1 MGILD
6 SLKSGIG
13 KVGRGVQTTLGSAL
27 YPVSPEMTGLPP
39 EQIAELRRAS
49 LGRLGLGMLAG
60 ENPGVGLVHSGN
72 QFQNIIAQSYENTH
86 QKQQE
91 AKAEARQQADR
102 EHQLE
107 REKAADARY
116 AAEQAAEAEKL
127 KTDQAWRK
135 EQADRQ
141 ERLARDQLAQQ
152 KEITRMRTEA
162 GGPSLR

>member
-72 QFQNIIAQSYENTH
+72 QFQGILQQSYENTH
-86 QKQQE
+86 QKQRE
-91 AKAEARQQADR
+91 TAADARQQADR

-107 REKAADARY
+107 REKAADAR
-116 AAEQAAEAEKL
+116 AAADDARMEQQRKDEA
-127 KTDQAWRK
+127 DYRK
-135 EQADRQ
+135 
-141 ERLARDQLAQQ
+141 
-152 KEITRMRTEA
+152 
-162 GGPSLR
+162 